1 MKFRKDLIR
10 LDLVKD
16 MIIYFILVIVALILI
31 FNIDHIG
38 RG

>member
-1 MKFRKDLIR
+1 MKFRKELIR
-10 LDLVKD
+10 LDLVRD

-31 FNIDHIG
+31 FNLEHIG

>member
-10 LDLVKD
+10 LDLVRD
-16 MIIYFILVIVALILI
+16 MVIYFILVIVALILI
-31 FNIDHIG
+31 FNLEHIG

>member
-1 MKFRKDLIR
+1 MKFRKELIR
-10 LDLVKD
+10 LDLVRD
-16 MIIYFILVIVALILI
+16 MVIYFILVIVAIILI

>member
-1 MKFRKDLIR
+1 MKFRKELIR
-10 LDLVKD
+10 LDLVRD

-31 FNIDHIG
+31 FNLEHIK

>member
-1 MKFRKDLIR
+1 MKFRKELIR
-10 LDLVKD
+10 LDLVRD

-31 FNIDHIG
+31 FNIDYIG